1 MVWPYIVAIVFGYL
15 LGSVPAGYVIGKVT
29 RGIDVREYGS
39 KKTGGTN
46 VLRTLGLGAAVAAI
60 VFDIGKGSL
69 SVLLARFI
77 SDEPYVQ
84 TAAGLAAVAGHV
96 WPLYVGFRGGR
107 GVSAAFGS
115 LLAMNPLAS
124 LALIPVA
131 LFIVAATRYM
141 SLMSVS
147 MAAIAAAVF
156 LGLAIAGIQPYA
168 YAVFTIIAGALIVVL
183 HRDNIGRLL
192 SGTERKIGQREQV
205 GEPAT
210 RQEG

>member
-1 MVWPYIVAIVFGYL
+1 MVWQYIVAIAFGYL

-46 VLRTLGLGAAVAAI
+46 VLRTLGLGAAVAVI
-60 VFDIGKGSL
+60 VFDIGKGSV
-69 SVLLARFI
+69 SVLFAGLI

-96 WPLYVGFRGGR
+96 WPVYVGFRGGR

-115 LLAMNPLAS
+115 LLAMNLPAS
-124 LALIPVA
+124 LALVPVA
-131 LFIVAATRYM
+131 LLIVAVTRYM

-147 MAAIAAAVF
+147 MAAIAAGVF
-156 LGLAIAGIQPYA
+156 LGLAVAGVDPYA
-168 YAVFTIIAGALIVVL
+168 YAVFTMIAAALIIAL
-183 HRDNIGRLL
+183 HRENIQRLL
-192 SGTERKIGQREQV
+192 SGTERKIGQREQM
-205 GEPAT
+205 GEPTA
-210 RQEG
+210 RREG